1 MRTTRL
7 LGSLTLAGA
16 MLVAAGVTS
25 TGPTSAEPSAPV
37 SRSPHGPRYDIVVT
51 KDVPITMPD
60 GRVLRANIHAPAD
73 PETGKPAS
81 GPFPVIVGQT
91 PYGKSGDQGSPGYS
105 GLNPYLVKRGYIG
118 VVVDVAGTGGSEG
131 QSQLFGK
138 SEARDG
144 REVVE
149 WAADLPHSNGK
160 VGLLGIS
167 YLAIDQ
173 LFTAGAVGRHSP
185 LKAIFPMAASIDPY
199 RDLFTSGGVVNLES
213 SLGLIA
219 AYFGVRTT
227 TPFSERPKNPLDA
240 LRLSLQHA
248 LAGIPFELKT
258 GLDVLL
264 QGDRV
269 YDGSYWH
276 ERAPERVL
284 RRIVRNNVAVY
295 LVGGQWDVF
304 QRGEPLLY
312 SGLQNAAA
320 GRPVTAP
327 MAPGQKAD
335 PRFQLL
341 TGPWT
346 HANPG
351 AGARLNR
358 LQLRWFDRWLKGRK
372 TGILDT
378 RKPLHVIEPGGKTYD
393 AARYPLTG
401 APTKRLYLEPD
412 GALGGKPAPADGGGD
427 HVVFTGL
434 SPLCT
439 RSTDQWAAGALGD
452 LLAGTPFD
460 CTKQR
465 FPPGPEPGEVAYATR
480 PLKKATTLA
489 GPIGVT
495 LRARS
500 TRPETMFVVR
510 LDDVAPDGTVT
521 ELTGGAQLGSQR
533 ALDRRRSWR
542 SDKRAGYALPYHPMT
557 RAAQRP
563 VTPGKVTRYDIE
575 VRPAFLTVPAGHRLR
590 MTIGTGDLPHLL
602 PPPLRLPQLL
612 LGVYDVRH
620 EAGAQSWV
628 DLPIRR

>member
-1 MRTTRL
+1 MRTTAL
-7 LGSLTLAGA
+7 LGSLVLTAGL
-16 MLVAAGVTS
+16 LVASGAS
-25 TGPTSAEPSAPV
+25 TAAEPTSHAGLKKSA
-37 SRSPHGPRYDIVVT
+37 GKYDIVVT

-73 PETGKPAS
+73 PATGKPAKGS
-81 GPFPVIVGQT
+81 FPVIVGQT
-91 PYGKSGDQGSPGYS
+91 PYGKSGAQPAPGYN
-105 GLNPYLVKRGYIG
+105 GVNPYLVKRGYIG

-144 REVVE
+144 RRVVN
-149 WAADLPHSNGK
+149 WAAKLPHSNGK

-173 LFTAGAVGRHSP
+173 LFTAGAVGKNSP
-185 LKAIFPMAASIDPY
+185 LKAVFPIAASVDPY

-213 SLGLIA
+213 SLGLLA
-219 AYFGVRTT
+219 AYLGVRTT
-227 TPFSERPKNPLDA
+227 TPFSERPDNPLDA
-240 LRLSLQHA
+240 FRLSLEHA
-248 LAGIPFELKT
+248 LAGIPFELT
-258 GLDVLL
+258 TALDALL

-269 YDGSYWH
+269 YDGDYWQ

-327 MAPGQKAD
+327 MAPGQQAD
-335 PRFQLL
+335 PRYQLL

-351 AGARLNR
+351 AGAKLNR
-358 LQLRWFDRWLKGRK
+358 LQLRWFDRWLKGRN
-372 TGILDT
+372 TGILKT
-378 RKPLHVIEPGGKTYD
+378 RKPLHVIEPGGRSYD
-393 AARYPLTG
+393 AARYPLRN
-401 APTKRLYLEPD
+401 APTRRFFLQSG
-412 GALGGKPAPADGGGD
+412 GALSRTPAPADDGGD

-439 RSTDQWAAGALGD
+439 RSTDQWAAGGLSG

-460 CTKQR
+460 CTKHR
-465 FPPGPEPGEVAYATR
+465 VPRGPGPGEVAYSTKPFAK
-480 PLKKATTLA
+480 PTTLA

-500 TRPETMFVVR
+500 TQLESMFVVR

-533 ALDRRRSWR
+533 ALDRSRSWPSGER
-542 SDKRAGYALPYHPMT
+542 GGYSVPYHPMT
-557 RAAQRP
+557 RESQRP
-563 VTPGKVTRYDIE
+563 VMPGKTTRYDIE
-575 VRPAFLTVPAGHRLR
+575 VRPAFLTVPKGHQLRL
-590 MTIGTGDLPHLL
+590 TIGTGDLPHLL
-602 PPPLRLPQLL
+602 PPPLRLPMLI
-612 LGVYDVRH
+612 GGIYDVRH
-620 EAGAQSWV
+620 ESGAQSWV
-628 DLPIRR
+628 DVPVKR